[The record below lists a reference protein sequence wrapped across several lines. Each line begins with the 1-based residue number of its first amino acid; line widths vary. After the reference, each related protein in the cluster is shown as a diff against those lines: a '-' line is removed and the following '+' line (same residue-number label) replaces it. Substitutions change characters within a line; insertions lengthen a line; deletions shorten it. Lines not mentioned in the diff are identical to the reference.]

1 MILRAILFLSLVFS
15 VPVAALACTCA
26 ETQPGKCAGFQ
37 NGNTVFLG
45 TVTEVQQLAQSDTQ
59 APANAP
65 LADAT
70 GGPIDQIA
78 ARITRYHFH
87 IDEVFSLAGAGA
99 TGAAPAAGSDP
110 ANGSAA
116 APAATGSSGDQP
128 VATAPANNPTEIDI
142 YSGGQDGDCGYKFKK
157 GEQYLVYG
165 QPESEGRLFATV
177 CNGTRPADD
186 ARALIPQLRAMARG
200 QRVASVF
207 GVLRRADPPFLAP
220 PGDPDDPLAKISLK
234 LRSRYDRFETGT
246 DRNGVYSFYDVHGG
260 EYSFTAKLPARMEL
274 TQKTLHGGLPPF
286 KIPDGACYEYDVD
299 ALPTGHIHGSV
310 LGPDKKPLSLASV
323 ELYRAG
329 SYSEKEPGLWSFQD
343 SRGFFDFDHIGPGD
357 YVLVYNRMNRLDP
370 NSPYPRTFYPG
381 VTDATD
387 AQPITLK
394 DGQQLAKV
402 NLQVSGGLETRTLRV
417 RLDFAGGRLPGSVAV
432 AAKAAEGDNPAA
444 TKVGDNLY
452 QFTLLASTNYTISAW
467 EDLLPAR
474 TGGKACSL
482 PARIETPAI
491 DVAGSDAATKQI
503 LLVFP
508 DVTCTKQ

>member
-1 MILRAILFLSLVFS
+1 MILRGILLSLLVFS
-15 VPVAALACTCA
+15 VPLAALACTCSD
-26 ETQPGKCAGFQ
+26 TPPGKCAGLQ

-45 TVTEVQQLAQSDTQ
+45 TVTEVQELAPSASE

-87 IDEVFSLAGAGA
+87 IDEAFSLASAS
-99 TGAAPAAGSDP
+99 GAASAAGSDP
-110 ANGSAA
+110 GNGSPDTQA
-116 APAATGSSGDQP
+116 APAATNA
-128 VATAPANNPTEIDI
+128 ATPASAPTEIDI

-220 PGDPDDPLAKISLK
+220 PGDPDDPLAKVSLK
-234 LRSRYDRFETGT
+234 LRSRFDRFETGT

-370 NSPYPRTFYPG
+370 NAPYPRTFFPG
-381 VTDATD
+381 VTDAND

-402 NLQVSGGLETRTLRV
+402 NLLVSGGLETRTLRV

-432 AAKAAEGDNPAA
+432 AARAAEGDNPAA
-444 TKVGDNLY
+444 TKVGDSLY

-474 TGGKACSL
+474 TGAKSCSL

-491 DVAGSDAATKQI
+491 DVAGSDTATKQI

>member
-1 MILRAILFLSLVFS
+1 MILRGILLSLLVFS
-15 VPVAALACTCA
+15 APLAALACTC
-26 ETQPGKCAGFQ
+26 TDTPPGKCAGLQ
-37 NGNTVFLG
+37 TGNTVFLG
-45 TVTEVQQLAQSDTQ
+45 TVTEVQQLAPSDTQ

-87 IDEVFSLAGAGA
+87 IDEAFSLASASGA
-99 TGAAPAAGSDP
+99 TPAPASADP
-110 ANGSAA
+110 ANGLPDTQAA
-116 APAATGSSGDQP
+116 P
-128 VATAPANNPTEIDI
+128 VATSGISSSSPVSNPTEIDI

-165 QPESEGRLFATV
+165 QPESEGRLFATI

-220 PGDPDDPLAKISLK
+220 PGDPDDPLGKVSLK
-234 LRSRYDRFETGT
+234 LRSRFDRFETGT
-246 DRNGVYSFYDVHGG
+246 DQNGVYSFYDVHGG

-310 LGPDKKPLSLASV
+310 LGPGKKPLSLASV

-370 NSPYPRTFYPG
+370 NSPYPRTFFPG
-381 VTDATD
+381 VTDAND

-474 TGGKACSL
+474 TGAKACSL